1 MGEKDKAVLLLFA
14 VLLLAAGS
22 RSQQCPLPSQSQI
35 SPNLRSVLIANGGED
50 STITVDLQDYH
61 FTCQAVAAHDMY
73 RSLSVVVQYTVT
85 DEGTTSAVQYAQF
98 QLECATGSPNFY
110 QLPSTMPFEGSV
122 SPSLLSATTRR
133 DCRFCTGAATGPSGL
148 DTTANCFGE

>member
-1 MGEKDKAVLLLFA
+1 MKNSALLL
-14 VLLLAAGS
+14 VLFLVVGTK
-22 RSQQCPLPSQSQI
+22 SQDCPLPDQSQI
-35 SPNLRSVLIANGGED
+35 SPSLTMALIANGGES

-61 FTCQAVAAHDMY
+61 FTCLAVASSDSY

-85 DEGTTSAVQYAQF
+85 DGGTTSAVQYAHI
-98 QLECATGSPNFY
+98 QLECATGSPINFY
-110 QLPSTMPFEGSV
+110 QLPSTMPFEGSA

-133 DCRFCTGAATGPSGL
+133 DCRFCTGAATGPAGL

>member
-1 MGEKDKAVLLLFA
+1 MACLRKTLLLLLT
-14 VLLLAAGS
+14 VLVLAK
-22 RSQQCPLPSQSQI
+22 SQQCPPPSQSQI
-35 SPNLRSVLIANGGED
+35 SSSLRMVLIANGGES

-61 FTCQAVAAHDMY
+61 FTCLAVESSDLY

-85 DEGTTSAVQYAQF
+85 DGGTTSAVKYAQF

-110 QLPSTMPFEGSV
+110 QLPSTMPFEGNV
-122 SPSLLSATTRR
+122 SSSLLSATTRR
-133 DCRFCTGAATGPSGL
+133 DCRFCTGAATGPAGL